1 MSPDAIPLALLLAAS
16 HSTYLANLGWCTLAL
31 FCGQLKWHVPSSA
44 ANGDRFVRRMRFW
57 YASATLLVPVT
68 GYSIIEEKMTRF
80 QLIAISALLLAPS
93 VAYSSIFGSV
103 RGVVHDPQHRP
114 IQGARVTLKA
124 QNSDWTQTQ
133 DSSDSGGF
141 EFSSVPLGNYTVTV
155 SSKGFR
161 EMHQDAIV
169 QSDTSPV
176 LHFELTIASAKE
188 TVIVPETPV
197 EAATESVTP
206 TTTVNRIDIQE
217 TPGADRTNGMEMITD
232 YVPAAY
238 MTHDMLHMRGGH
250 QVEWLIDGVPV
261 PNTNIANNLGP
272 QIDPKDID
280 YLEVQRG
287 SYDADYGDRTYG
299 VFNVVPR
306 TGFERYR
313 ECDLVITAGSFYQT
327 NDQISCGGHT
337 QRFAYYASLNGN
349 RSDYG
354 LQTPIGDVVHD
365 ASNGFG
371 GFASFIF
378 NPDPQNQFRLVTQ
391 LRRDY
396 YQIPIDP
403 NPNSSGN
410 LILEE
415 SGDSPSYGLR
425 DSETEPDGYVTF
437 SWVHTFNPNT
447 LITVSPFYHY
457 NGADYHGG
465 ADDYPVISTVT
476 QTANYAGMQAAL
488 SANFEKNDIQAGIYG
503 FFQRQHNYFSNVGT
517 APGYP
522 TVAPSSIGVNGGVA
536 AEFINDKFKVTPWL
550 TLMAGLRV
558 TQFNASIS
566 ENAVDPR
573 FGIALRI
580 PRLNWV
586 LRGFYGYYYQAPPV
600 VTATGPLADLA
611 TSQNFAFAPL
621 HGERDREWQYGVMI
635 PYHGWT
641 LDADTYQTFAHNW
654 LDHNNIGE
662 SNIFWPITWDYA
674 LIQGWELTLRSPN
687 LWHHGRFHLAYANQ
701 IAQATSP
708 ITGGL
713 ICPPGNQLC
722 PLNIPPG
729 LSPVDHDQRNTLNF
743 GYNTGLPWQ
752 SYAST
757 NIYYGSGFTN
767 GEYGT
772 PFVQLPGQYPGP
784 YLPGHTTFD
793 LALGKSFAE
802 KYTVSVTA
810 LNVAN
815 RRVQLDN
822 SLTFGGFHWN
832 DPRQIYGEFRY
843 RFNF

>member
-1 MSPDAIPLALLLAAS
+1 MNSKTYRRQGTLVGLALLTIA
-16 HSTYLANLGWCTLAL
+16 
-31 FCGQLKWHVPSSA
+31 SA
-44 ANGDRFVRRMRFW
+44 AF
-57 YASATLLVPVT
+57 AT
-68 GYSIIEEKMTRF
+68 
-80 QLIAISALLLAPS
+80 
-93 VAYSSIFGSV
+93 IFGSV

-124 QNSDWTQTQ
+124 QNSDWSQSQ
-133 DSSDSGGF
+133 DSRDSGGF
-141 EFSSVPLGNYTVTV
+141 DFTSVPLGNYTVTV
-155 SSKGFR
+155 SSRGFQ
-161 EMHQDAIV
+161 EMHQDVIV
-169 QSDTSPV
+169 QSDTNPV
-176 LHFELTIASAKE
+176 LHFELTIAGGKE
-188 TVIVPETPV
+188 TVTVPESPV
-197 EAATESVTP
+197 EATTDSVTP

-238 MTHDMLHMRGGH
+238 VTHDMLHMRGGH
-250 QVEWLIDGVPV
+250 QVDWLIDGVPI

-306 TGFERYR
+306 TGFERYN
-313 ECDLVITAGSFYQT
+313 ECDLVTTVGNFYQT

-349 RSDYG
+349 RSNYG
-354 LQTPIGDVVHD
+354 LQTPIGQVVND
-365 ASNGFG
+365 AANGYG

-378 NPDPQNQFRLVTQ
+378 NPDPKNQFRVVTQ

-403 NPNSSGN
+403 DPNSIGN
-410 LILEE
+410 QNY
-415 SGDSPSYGLR
+415 PSFGLH

-437 SWVHTFNPNT
+437 SWVHTFNANT
-447 LITVSPFYHY
+447 LLTVSPFYHY

-465 ADDYPVISTVT
+465 PNDYPVVSTIT
-476 QTANYAGMQAAL
+476 QTANYAGAQAAL
-488 SANFEKNDIQAGIYG
+488 STNVWKNDIQAGVYG
-503 FFQRQHNYFSNVGT
+503 FFQHQYNYFYNLYT
-517 APGYP
+517 QPGIPNYP
-522 TVAPSSIGVNGGVA
+522 PSSIGVNGGLA

-550 TLMAGLRV
+550 TLIAGLRV
-558 TQFNASIS
+558 TEFNDTTVS
-566 ENAVDPR
+566 ENTAEPR
-573 FGIALRI
+573 FGVAIKI
-580 PRLNWV
+580 PRFNWV
-586 LRGFYGYYYQAPPV
+586 FRGFYGYYYQAPPLS
-600 VTATGPLADLA
+600 TATNQLQHVGFD
-611 TSQNFAFAPL
+611 QGFEFAPL
-621 HGERDREWQYGVMI
+621 YGERDREWQYGVMI
-635 PYHGWT
+635 PYRGWT

-662 SNIFWPITWDYA
+662 SNIFWPIAWDYA

-687 LWHHGRFHLAYANQ
+687 LWHRGQFHLAYANQ

-713 ICPPGNQLC
+713 ICPPGST
-722 PLNIPPG
+722 PLTCALDISPG
-729 LSPVDHDQRNTLNF
+729 LSPADHDQRNTLNF
-743 GYNTGLPWQ
+743 GYNTSLPWR

-767 GEYGT
+767 G
-772 PFVQLPGQYPGP
+772 LPGVQYPGN

-793 LALGKSFAE
+793 LALGKDFAD

-832 DPRQIYGEFRY
+832 DPRQIYAEFRY
-843 RFNF
+843 RFHY